1 MNHIKPIALLVE
13 EKRIVDALAQV
24 RPHLENMG
32 LFQWRPLMASWDEIE
47 PFRTLVRLFDY
58 ALMYRH
64 SGLVAR
70 YAHRKF
76 NTLQT
81 LAWLCD
87 EWLDQRRPLDVEE
100 ALTPRLTAALDGRVE
115 EPREAIARAAF
126 ALVRALLDMQRIDE
140 AHEWMDVVARYETA
154 PMHDKWGYFYIETG
168 DRKRA
173 EQVICAGLDDPER
186 GDMCS
191 LL

>member
-1 MNHIKPIALLVE
+1 MMMEQISLLIQ
-13 EKRIVDALAQV
+13 EKRIIEALDRIKPYLQ
-24 RPHLENMG
+24 HTD
-32 LFQWRPLMASWDEIE
+32 LFWWRPLMASWDEIE

-100 ALTPRLTAALDGRVE
+100 ALAPRLT
-115 EPREAIARAAF
+115 
-126 ALVRALLDMQRIDE
+126 
-140 AHEWMDVVARYETA
+140 
-154 PMHDKWGYFYIETG
+154 
-168 DRKRA
+168 
-173 EQVICAGLDDPER
+173 
-186 GDMCS
+186 
-191 LL
+191 

>member
-1 MNHIKPIALLVE
+1 MNHIKPIALFVE

-24 RPHLENMG
+24 
-32 LFQWRPLMASWDEIE
+32 RPLMASWDEIE

-100 ALTPRLTAALDGRVE
+100 ALTPRLTAALEGRVE
-115 EPREAIARAAF
+115 ESREVRSPGRRLRWC
-126 ALVRALLDMQRIDE
+126 ALY
-140 AHEWMDVVARYETA
+140 W
-154 PMHDKWGYFYIETG
+154 
-168 DRKRA
+168 
-173 EQVICAGLDDPER
+173 ICSGSMLV
-186 GDMCS
+186 
-191 LL
+191 

>member
-47 PFRTLVRLFDY
+47 LFRTLVRLFDY

-154 PMHDKWGYFYIETG
+154 PMHDKWGYFISRPATG
-168 DRKRA
+168 SAPNR
-173 EQVICAGLDDPER
+173 
-186 GDMCS
+186 
-191 LL
+191 

>member
-24 RPHLENMG
+24 
-32 LFQWRPLMASWDEIE
+32 RPLMASWDEIE

-100 ALTPRLTAALDGRVE
+100 ALTPRLTAALEGRVE
-115 EPREAIARAAF
+115 EPRESAIARAAF
-126 ALVRALLDMQRIDE
+126 ALVHALLDMQRID
-140 AHEWMDVVARYETA
+140 VS
-154 PMHDKWGYFYIETG
+154 
-168 DRKRA
+168 
-173 EQVICAGLDDPER
+173 LDYRHNE
-186 GDMCS
+186 
-191 LL
+191 